1 MEEKDITLSQSNAL
15 TQSRYDFSRI
25 EKNVVYHII
34 QKVRQD
40 YVEGTMQRDLWQ
52 NMYVYIKNAD
62 LVKIT
67 NEKHTKEAKAA
78 LKSLRHRDIEI
89 EDEHGNWLD
98 VGFIN
103 YAKYNAKSKT
113 YEVEVSKEI
122 MPHLV
127 ELAQC
132 FTSYSLTVVVSL
144 KSKYSQRIYELCCQY
159 RERGVFFLD
168 QERLRKVMKLEDKY
182 PQNQDFKRFVLD
194 VAYNEL
200 KEAYDAEQSDLW
212 FEVMSKGRGKNVRY
226 YFKIHTRDEGQNSV
240 NIDERK
246 KALYIFQRC
255 KEIYKRDPKFSDR
268 ILKALDFSPDKI
280 SPVYEKL
287 ERLEGKYKGA
297 DLAKMLR
304 FILDDDFGIK

>member
-40 YVEGTMQRDLWQ
+40 YVEGTMQRDLFE
-52 NMYVYIKNAD
+52 NMYVYINVAD
-62 LVKIT
+62 LVRVTDKD
-67 NEKHTKEAKAA
+67 HTKEARAA
-78 LKSLRHRDIEI
+78 LRSLRHKDIEI
-89 EDEHGNWLD
+89 EDEKGNWLN

-103 YAKYNAKSKT
+103 YAKFDAKANR

-132 FTSYSLTVVVSL
+132 FTSYSLTVAISL

-168 QERLRKVMKLEDKY
+168 QERLRKVMKLENKY

-194 VAYNEL
+194 VAYKEL
-200 KEAYDAEQSDLW
+200 KDAYDTEQSDLW
-212 FEVMSKGRGKNVRY
+212 FEVMTKGRGKDVRY
-226 YFKIHTRDEGQNSV
+226 YFKIHTKEEGQRPI
-240 NIDERK
+240 NIDERG

-255 KEIYKRDPKFSDR
+255 KEIYPRDPKFPDR
-268 ILKALDFSPDKI
+268 ILKNLDFSPDKI
-280 SPVYEKL
+280 KPIYEKL